1 LKVCMNLKDI
11 MPKPVDYRM
20 WGLMQEL
27 VCKRAARDTSDVK
40 QHLIGTWA
48 SVSQNIVD
56 EAVDQWK
63 KHLHACEKAK
73 GRHFEHLLN

>member
-1 LKVCMNLKDI
+1 
-11 MPKPVDYRM
+11 
-20 WGLMQEL
+20 